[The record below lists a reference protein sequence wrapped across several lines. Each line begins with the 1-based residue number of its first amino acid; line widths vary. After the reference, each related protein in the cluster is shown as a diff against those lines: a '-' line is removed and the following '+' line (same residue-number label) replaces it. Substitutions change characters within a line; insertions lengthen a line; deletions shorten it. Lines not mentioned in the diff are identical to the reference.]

1 MKNDDVE
8 LVKRILAGDES
19 AFAILVCK
27 YQEQVHS
34 HAWRKTGD
42 YHIAEDITQDAFL
55 QVYKKLETLEDPM
68 QFSRWLYTIVNH
80 LCIAWFRKNKMQT
93 ELLEALDV
101 SDIETEAY
109 SQYVASEYAETV
121 NATQRDLVKRPL
133 GKLKERDREV
143 ITLHYFEEM
152 TSSEIG
158 TYLGVSENTVKSR
171 IRRAR
176 QRLRQYEF
184 MIHESLDI
192 TSEREHIPQDN
203 LKGDTIM
210 AREDKDELNLEE
222 INENLTKM
230 QIGIADNVRMEMSE
244 LRDYISSLIEELHTA
259 FDISSPPLTHSVFG
273 IPSSRTQR
281 KRSDALKTLSTLLP
295 EDATNHVA
303 WGYVGA
309 YQNASNSGNS
319 RIAYWSDSLDIFL
332 NKAPD
337 PDIINFASL
346 FTNPAIIAILRELVN
361 GEKSVSDLVEA
372 SGMSESDIEK
382 GVKTLSDAT
391 LVVRTDEDFIK
402 PNNDVISYFLNFVSM
417 TIVHLGHIKPKTK

>member
-8 LVKRILAGDES
+8 LVKRILEGDES
-19 AFAILVCK
+19 ALTIMVHK
-27 YQEQVHS
+27 YREQVHS

-42 YHIAEDITQDAFL
+42 YHIAEDITQDAFV
-55 QVYKKLETLEDPM
+55 QVYKKLETLEDPK

-93 ELLEALDV
+93 ELLEAVDV

-109 SQYVASEYAETV
+109 SQYVASEYVETV
-121 NATQRDLVKRPL
+121 NATQRDLVERL
-133 GKLKERDREV
+133 LAKLKESDREV

-158 TYLGVSENTVKSR
+158 TYLGVSENTIKSR

-184 MIHESLDI
+184 MIQESLDI
-192 TSEREHIPQDN
+192 TFEGEHIPQDD

-210 AREDKDELNLEE
+210 AREDKNEVNLEE

-230 QIGIADNVRMEMSE
+230 QIEIAIDNVRIEMSE
-244 LRDYISSLIEELHTA
+244 LRDCISSLIEELHTA
-259 FDISSPPLTHSVFG
+259 IDLPSP
-273 IPSSRTQR
+273 RTER
-281 KRSDALKTLSTLLP
+281 KRSDALKTLSTLP
-295 EDATNHVA
+295 EDTENHVS
-303 WGYVGA
+303 WGYVGT
-309 YQNASNSGNS
+309 YQNASNSGSS

-337 PDIINFASL
+337 PEIINFARL
-346 FTNPAIIAILRELVN
+346 FTNPAIIAILRELVD

-372 SGMSESDIEK
+372 SGMSESDIEN
-382 GVKTLSDAT
+382 GVKTLSHAT
-391 LVVRTDEDFIK
+391 LVVRTDENLIK
-402 PNNDVISYFLNFVSM
+402 SNNDVISFFLNFVSM